1 LEVCLDPL
9 YEEQAK
15 FLEIAQLLQEAKF
28 RYAGNLDQVYGEDGR
43 VVFLDAVF
51 LRV

>member
-1 LEVCLDPL
+1 MIQDGSSTPACPDCASTSTLIGPIHA
-9 YEEQAK
+9 Y
-15 FLEIAQLLQEAKF
+15 

-51 LRV
+51 VK